1 MGNTSGT
8 GNAAL
13 GQSAGNGILGGS
25 YNVALGWGALSATNN
40 NGNNNIVIGKQA
52 DISASNVSNEITLG
66 NGDITHFRI
75 PGIGVSFSEG
85 GAVVSGVVTATSFVG
100 DGSAL
105 TGISGSGG
113 VTVQD
118 EGSALSTTGT
128 TLNFVGSGVVASGN
142 GATKT
147 ITIAGGAGGL
157 TSDAQENTVGG
168 TNAGD
173 SFSGTSA
180 TKNTLIGYDC
190 GTTINTGDFN
200 SAYGADAL
208 KLLTSGSYNSVFGYE
223 AMDTATTAEKNV
235 VMGYRAAT
243 NATSCTNSVFIG
255 HECASVL
262 TSGSHNTIVGGGCG
276 HDLTTG
282 GYNTL
287 VGYKAGSEGSS
298 TKLTTGSNNLLL
310 GHDSAPSSESVSNEI
325 TLGDANIT
333 KFRIPGINVVLKD
346 NGGTPTTG
354 HVLTVD
360 GSGEASFA
368 AASGGG
374 SGTNPGFSTAG
385 GNFTVN
391 AGVTTVINTF
401 NINTN
406 TKLSEYTIHLEN
418 VNGNIQS
425 QKVLVM
431 NYGAGIGLTAYS
443 SEYGIMFHPNQI
455 ADIGVVVTSGI
466 CSLTAT
472 TKSGITGI
480 TTFSLTRQD
489 QS

>member
-1 MGNTSGT
+1 M
-8 GNAAL
+8 
-13 GQSAGNGILGGS
+13 
-25 YNVALGWGALSATNN
+25 
-40 NGNNNIVIGKQA
+40 
-52 DISASNVSNEITLG
+52 
-66 NGDITHFRI
+66 
-75 PGIGVSFSEG
+75 
-85 GAVVSGVVTATSFVG
+85 
-100 DGSAL
+100 
-105 TGISGSGG
+105 
-113 VTVQD
+113 
-118 EGSALSTTGT
+118 
-128 TLNFVGSGVVASGN
+128 
-142 GATKT
+142 
-147 ITIAGGAGGL
+147 
-157 TSDAQENTVGG
+157 
-168 TNAGD
+168 
-173 SFSGTSA
+173 
-180 TKNTLIGYDC
+180 IGYDC

-208 KLLTSGSYNSVFGYE
+208 KLLTSGSYNSVFGVE

-368 AASGGG
+368 AASGGSSLNADNLD
-374 SGTNPGFSTAG
+374 SGTIPNGRFPATLPATSGANLTSLTAG
-385 GNFTVN
+385 
-391 AGVTTVINTF
+391 
-401 NINTN
+401 NISGTLA
-406 TKLSEYTIHLEN
+406 T
-418 VNGNIQS
+418 G
-425 QKVLVM
+425 
-431 NYGAGIGLTAYS
+431 
-443 SEYGIMFHPNQI
+443 QI
-455 ADIGVVVTSGI
+455 ADNAVTFAKMQDVGTGVLIGRNDGGSGDMETL
-466 CSLTAT
+466 SASEVRTLLNVADGATA
-472 TKSGITGI
+472 GI
-480 TTFSLTRQD
+480 TTAAENVQVTWSVTANGSSAYRFTGPGNDGSEDNPDLYLVRGQRYRFINNSGGTNHPFEIRSSAGGSAYNDGVTNNGASTGSASKNIDFNVQHDAPTRLYYQCTSCLLYTSPSPRD
-489 QS
+489 S